1 MKEIYGWVP
10 WFRELARK
18 IAEGGEAYLI
28 EKARKHVDWGGDL
41 SLFQH
46 GDKGIDPFSFF
57 YFLASNSTR
66 NQQELVYNS
75 VSREFEIKI
84 QLPDMRIEDY
94 YLFPTSGYEIFFH
107 DGTNFYPDLL
117 WRLFSE
123 AVKDNPNIGPDDF
136 KKALNIEQV
145 GVAN

>member
-1 MKEIYGWVP
+1 MKEIYSWVP

-18 IAEGGEAYLI
+18 IGERDETYLI
-28 EKARKHVDWGGDL
+28 KKANQVEWEGDL

-84 QLPDMRIEDY
+84 PLPDMRIEDY
-94 YLFPTSGYEIFFH
+94 YLFPTSGYNIFFHDGTNSGYNIFFH

-117 WRLFSE
+117 WRLFRE
-123 AVKDNPNIGPDDF
+123 AVKG
-136 KKALNIEQV
+136 
-145 GVAN
+145 